1 MSEGRKTVLIT
12 GGSRGIGKALVE
24 RFKSNGWQVATCA
37 TSLENLQGSP
47 ADLTFACDVG
57 SATSVKAG
65 IAAVR
70 ERFTNIDV
78 LINNAGLAGTS
89 SFDPEADDSHWHR
102 IVDVNLHGTY
112 YMCKYALPLL
122 RDNGRIINVASVLGL
137 NSVPDQ
143 AAYCAA
149 KHGVIG
155 LTKSLASMLA
165 SRQITVNAICPGWVE
180 TDMARGRFEELDLTL
195 ASVNQSVPIGEI
207 TQPDEVAEMAVY
219 LASPAAGKVTGQS
232 LVIDAGSMLW

>member
-1 MSEGRKTVLIT
+1 MIESRKTVLIT

-24 RFKSNGWQVATCA
+24 RFKAEGGQVATCA
-37 TSLENLQGSP
+37 TALKNLQDSS
-47 ADLTFACDVG
+47 ADFTFACDVG
-57 SATSVKAG
+57 SVDSVKAG
-65 IAAVR
+65 IAAVK
-70 ERFTNIDV
+70 ERFSNIDV

-89 SFDPEADDSHWHR
+89 SLNPEEDDCHWHR
-102 IVDVNLHGTY
+102 IIDVNLHGTY
-112 YMCKYALPLL
+112 YLCKYALPLL

-137 NSVPDQ
+137 KSVPDQ

-149 KHGVIG
+149 KHGVVG

-165 SRQITVNAICPGWVE
+165 SRRITVNAICPGWVE

-195 ASVNQSVPIGEI
+195 ASVHQSVPIGEI
-207 TQPDEVAEMAVY
+207 TQPDEVAEMAIY